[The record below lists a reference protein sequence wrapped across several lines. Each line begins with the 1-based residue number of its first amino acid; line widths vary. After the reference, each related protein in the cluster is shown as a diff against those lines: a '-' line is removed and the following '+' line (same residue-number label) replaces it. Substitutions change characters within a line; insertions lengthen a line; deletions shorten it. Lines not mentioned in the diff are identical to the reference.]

1 MNLQASIVYNPTAQ
15 RQPPLDR
22 VHGAA
27 LKWRSAGWDIDVRVS
42 ESAGHATV
50 LAREAAT
57 SGAKV
62 VFACGG
68 DGTVNE
74 VVNGLVGSDSALAVI
89 RGGTSNVFASEIGV
103 PWPLEKALGVLVDGG
118 VRRFDL
124 GMAGGRY
131 FLMMAGIGFD
141 ASAVRHVSDRVKRPL
156 GVAAY
161 YLSAALELG
170 RCRSHRVNLRIDDAA
185 EHEEDLYWLVLGNT
199 RSYAGVIDITSR
211 ALADDGY
218 LDAYQFG
225 HRGLPWMI
233 ANLSAFRASPTEMG
247 TRRHFSAPPGA
258 RDQVAGRPGASGRRV
273 SRRDTHGFQDCT
285 SGALSTPTEG
295 PRPGYVEQARRR
307 SHEDA
312 WFRSA

>member
-1 MNLQASIVYNPTAQ
+1 VNLQASIVYNPTAQ

-22 VHGAA
+22 VHSAA
-27 LKWRSAGWDIDVRVS
+27 LKWRSAGWDIDVKVS

-50 LAREAAT
+50 LAKEAAI
-57 SGAKV
+57 SGARV

-89 RGGTSNVFASEIGV
+89 RGGTSNVFAGEIGV
-103 PWPLEKALGVLVDGG
+103 PGQLEKALGVLVDGG
-118 VRRFDL
+118 LRRFDL

-161 YLSAALELG
+161 YLSAVLELG
-170 RCRSHRVNLRIDDAA
+170 RYRSHRVDLRIDGA

-225 HRGLPWMI
+225 HHGLPWMI
-233 ANLSAFRASPTEMG
+233 ANFLFFALRRGKWARGVTFRRLRELEISSPGVPVQVDGEYLGETPMVF
-247 TRRHFSAPPGA
+247 RIAP
-258 RDQVAGRPGASGRRV
+258 Q
-273 SRRDTHGFQDCT
+273 
-285 SGALSTPTEG
+285 ALSVLLPKG
-295 PRPGYVEQARRR
+295 R
-307 SHEDA
+307 SLA
-312 WFRSA
+312 MLGKPAPFT

>member
-1 MNLQASIVYNPTAQ
+1 VNLQASIVYNSVAQ
-15 RQPPLDR
+15 RRPPLAR
-22 VHGAA
+22 VRRAA
-27 LKWRSAGWDIDVRVS
+27 LKWRAAGWDIDVRVT
-42 ESAGHATV
+42 ESAGHATA

-74 VVNGLVGSDSALAVI
+74 VVNGLVGSDSSLAVI

-103 PWPLEKALGVLVDGG
+103 PWPLEKALGVLVDGD

-141 ASAVRHVSDRVKRPL
+141 AGAVRHVSDRVKRPF
-156 GVAAY
+156 GIAAY
-161 YLSAALELG
+161 YLFAALELG
-170 RCRSHRVNLRIDDAA
+170 RCRSHRVNVRIDDAA
-185 EHEEDLYWLVLGNT
+185 EREEDLYWLVLGNT
-199 RSYAGVIDITSR
+199 RSYAGVIDISAR

-225 HRGLPWMI
+225 HGGLPWMI
-233 ANLSAFRASPTEMG
+233 ANLLFFAL
-247 TRRHFSAPPGA
+247 RRQNWARGVTFQRLRELEIRTPGVPVQVDGEYLGETPMVFKIAP
-258 RDQVAGRPGASGRRV
+258 Q
-273 SRRDTHGFQDCT
+273 
-285 SGALSTPTEG
+285 ALSVLLPKGRILAMLGKPASLT
-295 PRPGYVEQARRR
+295 
-307 SHEDA
+307 
-312 WFRSA
+312 

>member
-1 MNLQASIVYNPTAQ
+1 MNLQASIVYNSVAQ
-15 RQPPLDR
+15 RRPPLAR
-22 VHGAA
+22 VRGAA
-27 LKWRSAGWDIDVRVS
+27 LKWRAAGWDIDVRVT
-42 ESAGHATV
+42 ECAGHATV
-50 LAREAAT
+50 LAREAAA
-57 SGAKV
+57 SGARV

-74 VVNGLVGSDSALAVI
+74 VVNGLVGSGSSLAVI

-103 PWPLEKALGVLVDGG
+103 PWPLEKALGVLVDGD
-118 VRRFDL
+118 VWRVDL

-170 RCRSHRVNLRIDDAA
+170 RCRSHRVNVRIDDAA
-185 EHEEDLYWLVLGNT
+185 EREEDLYWLVLGNT
-199 RSYAGVIDITSR
+199 RSYGGVIDITSR

-225 HRGLPWMI
+225 HRGLLWMI
-233 ANLSAFRASPTEMG
+233 ANLLFFALRRQNWARGVTFQRLRELEITTPGVPVQVDGEYLGETPMVFRV
-247 TRRHFSAPPGA
+247 AP
-258 RDQVAGRPGASGRRV
+258 Q
-273 SRRDTHGFQDCT
+273 
-285 SGALSTPTEG
+285 ALSVLLPKGRALAMLGKPAALT
-295 PRPGYVEQARRR
+295 
-307 SHEDA
+307 
-312 WFRSA
+312 